1 MTAAPGCYR
10 RGVAIGRDKKKKK
23 GGRRRNYEPTVE
35 LTGIRKYLPTG
46 WGNWGGFL
54 LFGFLAVAM
63 LAEFVVALGR
73 DKSDWIGAIILT
85 GLFVWIAIL
94 FAITR
99 WKDYI

>member
-1 MTAAPGCYR
+1 MAT
-10 RGVAIGRDKKKKK
+10 GRSKKKK

-35 LTGIRKYLPTG
+35 LTGVRKLLPTG

-54 LFGFLAVAM
+54 LFGSLSIALFV
-63 LAEFVVALGR
+63 EFIVALGR
-73 DKSDWIGAIILT
+73 EGKNDWIAAIILC
-85 GLFVWIAIL
+85 GLFVWITVL